1 VIPLPRSKPSDCIEY
16 RITLGTKERQ
26 QLDSLIV
33 ALNFNQITT
42 PVFGLL
48 TSVTGVIALVGLIE
62 LLTGFKILRPTSSTI
77 EEVVEDVKVYEASR
91 RVRIREGTES
101 DYDTSLVGSL
111 FSLVNNI
118 VTTIISPPD
127 VEFTP

>member
-1 VIPLPRSKPSDCIEY
+1 MPRSKPSDCVEY

-33 ALNFNQITT
+33 ALNFNQIAT

-62 LLTGFKILRPTSSTI
+62 LLTGFKILRSTSSTM

-111 FSLVNNI
+111 FSLFNNI
-118 VTTIISPPD
+118 VTTLISPPD
-127 VEFTP
+127 AEFNP